1 MRAPYDLSRKAIDEI
16 DTKIFKFERKA
27 EMVQLLLALS
37 KEPNPDTPSSQF
49 AKKFLHVKMRD
60 NGGSDLFVKP
70 SVIDF
75 RQSDCSLID
84 RDKLLVNNGYV
95 PYDARSFEN
104 PGFKK
109 MLEQ

>member
-1 MRAPYDLSRKAIDEI
+1 
-16 DTKIFKFERKA
+16 
-27 EMVQLLLALS
+27 
-37 KEPNPDTPSSQF
+37 
-49 AKKFLHVKMRD
+49 MRD